1 MLRSLALVA
10 TANCGVLAAHGW
22 VQDRFAIGS
31 FLDPPADDRYYS
43 QFRAANFSVMLSTY
57 ATNASTMAAQSAM
70 CKAHDLR
77 CILSGPTS
85 QFPKRG
91 ATMHDCKGRVD
102 PDSLYEPAS
111 PLPPHIWG
119 YYLWDEPYEN
129 RSGQPRARAQ
139 IAQQ

>member
-1 MLRSLALVA
+1 
-10 TANCGVLAAHGW
+10 
-22 VQDRFAIGS
+22 
-31 FLDPPADDRYYS
+31 
-43 QFRAANFSVMLSTY
+43 
-57 ATNASTMAAQSAM
+57 
-70 CKAHDLR
+70 
-77 CILSGPTS
+77 
-85 QFPKRG
+85 
-91 ATMHDCKGRVD
+91 MHDCKGRVD